1 MEAATQGAQDR
12 CDGFH
17 SATQQRGY
25 SRRMQGTGEPI
36 PISAASSEETWTLLI
51 KAVRAEIAEAI
62 ETTLQR
68 THTMHSYDAVTI
80 DVRRELVTRSYQ
92 AVLHGMEGRRRPDA
106 STDGTVF
113 ELAGEARGRQGV
125 AIREMLALWRIGLE
139 TLHALARRV
148 APTEPGRDAL
158 LLEFLE
164 CAMTWAD
171 FAMMHAAEGHRRGEL
186 SQARELQHAQ
196 SNCVRRVLS
205 GTASAGEIGTA
216 IEPLA
221 LDPHGSY
228 HAVRVRPMPD
238 FDMEAIERY
247 LSADG
252 VVKRGNGL
260 LALIDGDACG
270 FVAQL
275 PRSAPRH
282 AVGISDP
289 VKLAEMQPAFKQAT
303 RALETALTLGFRGI
317 FGIGDLGIHPALVV
331 DTEVGDV
338 MMDRYVRPILAH
350 SGGDAILTTVER
362 YLINDRS
369 VDITA
374 RELTVHS
381 NTVRQRLAKFED
393 VTQRSMR
400 DTEVVVELWWALQRR
415 HIRNTP
421 PTRRG

>member
-1 MEAATQGAQDR
+1 MR
-12 CDGFH
+12 F
-17 SATQQRGY
+17 
-25 SRRMQGTGEPI
+25 
-36 PISAASSEETWTLLI
+36 
-51 KAVRAEIAEAI
+51 
-62 ETTLQR
+62 
-68 THTMHSYDAVTI
+68 
-80 DVRRELVTRSYQ
+80 
-92 AVLHGMEGRRRPDA
+92 
-106 STDGTVF
+106 
-113 ELAGEARGRQGV
+113 
-125 AIREMLALWRIGLE
+125 
-139 TLHALARRV
+139 ARRV

-158 LLEFLE
+158 LLEFLEFLE

-186 SQARELQHAQ
+186 SQGRELQHAQ

-205 GTASAGEIGTA
+205 GTASAGEIRTA

-221 LDPHGSY
+221 L
-228 HAVRVRPMPD
+228 
-238 FDMEAIERY
+238 
-247 LSADG
+247 
-252 VVKRGNGL
+252 
-260 LALIDGDACG
+260 
-270 FVAQL
+270 VARL

-289 VKLAEMQPAFKQAT
+289 VKLAEMQPAFKQTT

-415 HIRNTP
+415 HIRNTR